1 MNELYRLLTR
11 IFPRPHR
18 PVRWQAGIPLIVFA
32 ALFALV
38 YFSLLP
44 TIVVTAGKPHLWEK
58 VGLSIWDVELIN
70 FKWLASLNI
79 SKPVFEI
86 VKELEFAWPWAFLLL
101 LFTPWIWWMQAAG
114 HAGLPARRGAI
125 AGFCRLCLCGLL
137 ILILAEPRAV
147 RTSDVI
153 SVVYNVDVS
162 DSVNEARNQALEM
175 VAGTAAEKPAT
186 DQAGL
191 VVFGRTAAVE
201 YPPRETFPFEK
212 YINSRVSQD
221 ATNIEQSLALS
232 AAMLPEEHL
241 GRIVLVSDGTE
252 TVGQLKDIIDDL
264 QARDV
269 RVNVVPIEY
278 DYTHEVLL
286 ERLDL
291 PRFVRLGETYEASVV
306 LSSLAKGKGTLV
318 LTEGEN
324 TIARQ
329 EVDFEAGKS
338 RYSIPIKVD
347 QPGYYEYS
355 ARIEVA
361 PGDDSRSENNEVRN
375 YLYLEGPGRILVVTD
390 PQSNPAEWRA
400 MVQALK
406 QGERQVDVLSA
417 LEFPYDPLSLMPY
430 DAVIFADV
438 AADSM
443 LGTQVDALHDS
454 IRNLGVG
461 FMMVGGPN
469 SFGPGGWQGSA
480 VEKALPISMKI
491 TNKKI
496 LPKGALAIILH
507 TCEFPQGN
515 SWAKRITKKAIQ
527 VLNSEDLV
535 GAMAQTMNGDEWI
548 FELTP
553 ASQYA
558 ELVPLINSAEIGDMG
573 TFGTTMKMGLEALV
587 KSDASSR
594 HMIIISDGDASPPTP
609 ELLGKFIENKVSV
622 STVAVFPH
630 SGDTAIL
637 EEIAGVTGG
646 RFYYPSD
653 PNQLPSIF
661 IKEAKTLRRSQLQ
674 IRDFVPARVNTD
686 PMLKDIAESPQLHG
700 YVLTSPKEDPRATIL
715 LAAPPS
721 EAEIAAGDTE
731 PDPILAVWRYGLGM
745 TAAFT
750 SDLTERWGK
759 SWVNWDQYQQLVN
772 QMVTRISRTRREQY
786 LRVYTYVNGNEGVV
800 VVEDFHPSET
810 LLDIS
815 VSVTGPNSFEQS
827 QQVRQIA
834 PRRYQ
839 TSMPLKGEG
848 RYQVMIGAT
857 DGTRR
862 ETAYA
867 GFIVSY
873 SPEYLR
879 FRANPIVLREI
890 AQKTGGIELDA
901 DQSPADL
908 AALIFG
914 DRKPKRSSRPI
925 FDWFLMCIACLLPLD
940 VAIRRVQ
947 LDFGWVKR
955 LFRRNKRESTATMGA
970 LLQRAG
976 AVRESMNKTRKQK
989 PGGQRSEPVTGRPM
1003 ATQQQR
1009 PPATTGPKP
1018 ETKPTTPAAPS
1029 SSAPPP
1035 ADGGTTSRLLE
1046 IKRRREQEEK
1056 GKKE

>member
-1 MNELYRLLTR
+1 MKTLKHILLR

-18 PVRWQAGIPLIVFA
+18 PVRWTAGIPLVVFA
-32 ALFALV
+32 VLFALIC
-38 YFSLLP
+38 YSIIP
-44 TIVVTAGKPHLWEK
+44 TFVVTAGSPHLWNNVK
-58 VGLSIWDVELIN
+58 WIDVSFLA
-70 FKWLASLNI
+70 KWNV
-79 SKPVFEI
+79 SKPVFEL
-86 VKELEFAWPWAFLLL
+86 VKELEFARPWAFALLL
-101 LFTPWIWWMQAAG
+101 SLPWFWWMQAAG
-114 HAGLPARRGAI
+114 HAGLPAKRAAF
-125 AGFCRLCLCGLL
+125 AGFCRLCICGLL
-137 ILILAEPRAV
+137 ILVLAEPRAV
-147 RTSDVI
+147 RTSDVV
-153 SVVYNVDVS
+153 SVVYTVDVS
-162 DSVNEARNQALEM
+162 DSVNELRNEALEF
-175 VAGTAAEKPAT
+175 VATTAAGKPGT

-191 VVFGRTAAVE
+191 VVFGRSAAVE
-201 YPPRETFPFEK
+201 YPPRESFPFEK
-212 YINSRVSQD
+212 YVNSRVGQD
-221 ATNIEQSLALS
+221 ATNLEQALALS
-232 AAMLPEEHL
+232 AAMLPEENL
-241 GRIVLVSDGTE
+241 GRIVLASDGAE
-252 TVGQLKDIIDDL
+252 TIGQLKDILDDL
-264 QARDV
+264 QARD
-269 RVNVVPIEY
+269 IEVDVY
-278 DYTHEVLL
+278 EMGYSYTKEVLL

-291 PRFVRLGETYEASVV
+291 PRFVRLGETYEAAVV
-306 LSSLAKGKGTLV
+306 LSSMVKGKGTLV
-318 LTEGEN
+318 LSEGAN

-329 EVDFEAGKS
+329 EVEFEAGKTRFS
-338 RYSIPIKVD
+338 LPIKVD

-361 PGDDSRSENNEVRN
+361 PEDDSRSENNEVRN
-375 YLYLEGPGRILVVTD
+375 DLYLEGPGRILVVRD
-390 PQSNPAEWRA
+390 PEDQPKEWEAIVRA
-400 MVQALK
+400 VK
-406 QGERQVDVLSA
+406 QGERQVDVINA
-417 LEFPYDPLSLMPY
+417 LEFPYDPRALLPY
-430 DAVIFADV
+430 DAVIFANV

-443 LGTQVDALHDS
+443 LGTQIEALHDA
-454 IRNLGVG
+454 IKNLGVG

-480 VEKALPISMKI
+480 IDKALPISMEI

-553 ASQYA
+553 ASKYA
-558 ELVPLINSAEIGDMG
+558 ELVPLINNASIGDMG
-573 TFGTTMKMGLEALV
+573 TFGTTMQLGFDALV
-587 KSDASSR
+587 KCDAASR

-609 ELLGKFIENKVSV
+609 ELLGKFIENQISV

-674 IRDFVPARVNTD
+674 LRDFVPSRVNTD
-686 PMLKDIAESPQLHG
+686 PMLKDITESPQLHG

-721 EAEIAAGDTE
+721 ESEIAAGDTE
-731 PDPILAVWRYGLGM
+731 ADPILAVWRYGLGV

-750 SDLTERWGK
+750 SDLNDRWGK
-759 SWVNWDQYQQLVN
+759 DWVTWNQYQQLLT
-772 QMVTRISRTRREQY
+772 QIVTRISRTRREEY
-786 LRVYTYVNGNEGVV
+786 LRVYTYVNGNEGVI
-800 VVEDFHPSET
+800 VVEDFHPTET
-810 LLDIS
+810 LLDIE
-815 VSVTGPNSFEQS
+815 VKVTGPNSFDQK
-827 QQVRQIA
+827 QPVRQIA

-857 DGTRR
+857 DGSRK

-879 FRANPIVLREI
+879 FSGNPIVLKDI
-890 AQKTGGIELDA
+890 WTKTGGK
-901 DQSPADL
+901 
-908 AALIFG
+908 ALSSDMDESEIQEILFG

-925 FDWFLMCIACLLPLD
+925 FDWYLMLFACLLPLD
-940 VAIRRVQ
+940 VALRRVQ
-947 LDFGWVKR
+947 LDLGWVKR
-955 LFRRNKRESTATMGA
+955 LFRGGKRESTATMGA

-976 AVRESMNKTRKQK
+976 EVRSSMQKEREASATRAEQ
-989 PGGQRSEPVTGRPM
+989 SAGRPM
-1003 ATQQQR
+1003 ATRQQPPR
-1009 PPATTGPKP
+1009 PPAATGQKP
-1018 ETKPTTPAAPS
+1018 ETKPQSPNTPS
-1029 SSAPPP
+1029 SPPP
-1035 ADGGTTSRLLE
+1035 ADGGTTSRLLA
-1046 IKRRREQEEK
+1046 IKRKREQEGEGK
-1056 GKKE
+1056 GE

>member
-1 MNELYRLLTR
+1 MNTLRQFFLR
-11 IFPRPHR
+11 VFPPPHR
-18 PVRWQAGIPLIVFA
+18 RVRWNAAVPLAVFA
-32 ALFALV
+32 VVFVIVALPVVQRLNQKLPDWRFLRGLKPLV
-38 YFSLLP
+38 ARIPEQEFS
-44 TIVVTAGKPHLWEK
+44 
-58 VGLSIWDVELIN
+58 N
-70 FKWLASLNI
+70 
-79 SKPVFEI
+79 
-86 VKELEFAWPWAFLLL
+86 PWAFLLL
-101 LFTPWIWWMQAAG
+101 LFVPWIWWMQAAG
-114 HAGLPARRGAI
+114 HAGLPAKRAAF
-125 AGFCRLCLCGLL
+125 AGFCRLCICGLL
-137 ILILAEPRAV
+137 ILVLAEPRAV
-147 RTSDVI
+147 RTSDVV

-162 DSVNEARNQALEM
+162 DSVNELRNEALEF
-175 VAGTAAEKPAT
+175 VAKTAAGKPGT

-191 VVFGRTAAVE
+191 VVFGRSAAVE
-201 YPPRETFPFEK
+201 YPPRESFPFEK
-212 YINSRVSQD
+212 YINSRVGQD
-221 ATNIEQSLALS
+221 ATNLEQSLALS
-232 AAMLPEEHL
+232 AAMLPEENL
-241 GRIVLVSDGTE
+241 GRIVLASDGAE
-252 TVGQLKDIIDDL
+252 TVGQLKDILDDL
-264 QARDV
+264 QARD
-269 RVNVVPIEY
+269 IEVDVFEMGY
-278 DYTHEVLL
+278 SYTKEVLL

-291 PRFVRLGETYEASVV
+291 PRFVRLGETYEAAVV
-306 LSSLAKGKGTLV
+306 LSSMVKGKGTLV
-318 LTEGEN
+318 LSEGEN

-329 EVDFEAGKS
+329 EVEFEAGKS
-338 RYSIPIKVD
+338 RFSVPIKVD

-355 ARIEVA
+355 ARIEVS
-361 PGDDSRSENNEVRN
+361 PEDDSRSENNEVRN

-390 PQSNPAEWRA
+390 PQDEPKEWQSI
-400 MVQALK
+400 VTALK
-406 QGERQVDVLSA
+406 QGEREVDVLNA

-430 DAVIFADV
+430 DAVIFANV

-443 LGTQVDALHDS
+443 LGTQIEALHDS
-454 IRNLGVG
+454 IKNLGVG

-480 VEKALPISMKI
+480 IDPALPISMEI

-553 ASQYA
+553 ASKYA
-558 ELVPLINSAEIGDMG
+558 ELVPLINNAEIGDMG
-573 TFGTTMKMGLEALV
+573 TFATTMQLGLDALV
-587 KSDASSR
+587 KCDAASR

-609 ELLGKFIENKVSV
+609 ELLGKFIESQISV

-630 SGDTAIL
+630 NGDTSIL

-674 IRDFVPARVNTD
+674 LRDFVPARVNTD
-686 PMLKDIAESPQLHG
+686 PMLKDITEAPQLHG

-721 EAEIAAGDTE
+721 EAEIKAGDTE
-731 PDPILAVWRYGLGM
+731 PDPILAVWRYGLGV

-750 SDLTERWGK
+750 SDLNDRWGK
-759 SWVNWDQYQQLVN
+759 DWVSWDQYQQFVT

-800 VVEDFHPSET
+800 VVEDFHPNET

-815 VSVTGPNSFEQS
+815 VSVTGPNNFEQS

-857 DGTRR
+857 DGSRK

-879 FRANPIVLREI
+879 FSGNPIVLKDIWTR
-890 AQKTGGIELDA
+890 TGGK
-901 DQSPADL
+901 
-908 AALIFG
+908 ALSTDMDEKEIHEIIYG

-925 FDWFLMCIACLLPLD
+925 FDWYLMAFACLLPLD
-940 VAIRRVQ
+940 VAVRRVQ
-947 LDFGWVKR
+947 MDFGWVKR
-955 LFRRNKRESTATMGA
+955 LFKGGKRESTVTMGA

-976 AVRESMNKTRKQK
+976 EVRSSMQKERDASATRAEQAA
-989 PGGQRSEPVTGRPM
+989 GRPM
-1003 ATQQQR
+1003 ATRQQPPR
-1009 PPATTGPKP
+1009 PPQSTGQKP
-1018 ETKPTTPAAPS
+1018 ETKPQTQSTPS
-1029 SSAPPP
+1029 SPPP
-1035 ADGGTTSRLLE
+1035 ADGGTTSRLLA
-1046 IKRRREQEEK
+1046 IKRKREQEGE
-1056 GKKE
+1056 GKNE